1 MFYREFRVKIQCHIF
16 KEIFRIIDSLGNRP
30 CHIMIGQ
37 QPRTLFG
44 QTALKIIDFYMLI
57 MLLLVNRS
65 LSLSL
70 KRLVRPKGIGYFNVF
85 PQIIVGI
92 GNRTGDVMIG
102 KLARMI
108 CGQTALNSGL
118 PQRNSLYGND
128 GHNLDSAFVPK

>member
-1 MFYREFRVKIQCHIF
+1 
-16 KEIFRIIDSLGNRP
+16 
-30 CHIMIGQ
+30 
-37 QPRTLFG
+37 
-44 QTALKIIDFYMLI
+44 MLI